1 MLREPIHCVDTLSGR
16 LDDSTL
22 ATLSTSFDQG
32 IERRPDP
39 ASSDPRTEAL
49 RHLTVLDSI
58 SVGVCYF
65 DDQEQMILC
74 NRRYAEIYGLSPEQ
88 VRPGATMREIAKSR
102 AAAGT
107 CPVEADDGFAYYA
120 WCSALISSAKPSN
133 WTVAL
138 KNGRT
143 IKLLHQPT
151 PDGGWVTTHEDI
163 TGLQDNSTVANTRLS
178 LQTLIDWV
186 PDNLWVKDNKSR
198 FVIAN
203 KCDRTPNG
211 VQGPRRS
218 DRENRPRTLPS

>member
-16 LDDSTL
+16 LGDSAL
-22 ATLSTSFDQG
+22 ATLSTSSDQG
-32 IERRPDP
+32 IERCSDP
-39 ASSDPRTEAL
+39 ASSDPRAQAL
-49 RHLTVLDSI
+49 RYLTVLDSI

-65 DDQEQMILC
+65 DGQERMILC

-107 CPVEADDGFAYYA
+107 CPVEADDGLAYYA

-133 WTVAL
+133 WIVAL

-163 TGLQDNSTVANTRLS
+163 TGLQDSSTTANARLS

-186 PDNLWVKDNKSR
+186 PDNLWVKDNKVAS
-198 FVIAN
+198 
-203 KCDRTPNG
+203 
-211 VQGPRRS
+211 
-218 DRENRPRTLPS
+218 